1 MNSQLRDQPKI
12 KKKNSIEPKTLV
24 LSVFWYYIPVGFWDA
39 CQQPWLLLDFPMAYS
54 RTTTDLQMFP
64 QDPVMAKAHFDSSYY
79 CSQGQRPVLMW
90 PLAATHSRSHPLHS
104 R

>member
-12 KKKNSIEPKTLV
+12 KKENSREPKTLV
-24 LSVFWYYIPVGFWDA
+24 LSVFWYHIPVGFWDA

-54 RTTTDLQMFP
+54 GTTTHLQMLP
-64 QDPVMAKAHFDSSYY
+64 QDRVMAKAHFNSSYC
-79 CSQGQRPVLMW
+79 CSQGQRSVLLW
-90 PLAATHSRSHPLHS
+90 PLAATPSRYHPLPS